1 MKKILLVAAA
11 GVAIAVSTGCAVL
24 SNGPILAPLDVGTT
38 SGEYYDASVRN
49 MKTGRAT
56 VTGILIFTQGDASV
70 RAAMANAGITKI
82 HRIERETK
90 SILGVFAT
98 YTTVVYGE

>member
-1 MKKILLVAAA
+1 MKKLCLAATA
-11 GVAIAVSTGCAVL
+11 GIAIVISTGCAVTP
-24 SNGPILAPLDVGTT
+24 NAAIMAPLNMGST
-38 SGEYYDASVRN
+38 SGEYYDASVKN

-56 VTGILIFTQGDASV
+56 VTGILIYTAGDASV
-70 RAAMANAGITKI
+70 RAAMANGGITKI

-90 SILGVFAT
+90 NILGIYAE